1 MDNTETTSWHIKMS
15 VTKDELKV
23 IYSNS
28 LYFNLYVDY
37 VVAFVQKDKDKI
49 KQIIDFSHG
58 TEFNRVLINI
68 YRRNKKEQ

>member
-1 MDNTETTSWHIKMS
+1 MDNPETSWHIKMS

-23 IYSNS
+23 IYSNP

>member
-1 MDNTETTSWHIKMS
+1 MDNPETSWHIKMS
-15 VTKDELKV
+15 ITADELKV
-23 IYSNS
+23 IYSNV

-58 TEFNRVLINI
+58 TEFNKVLINI
-68 YRRNKKEQ
+68 HRRNKKEQ

>member
-1 MDNTETTSWHIKMS
+1 MDNPEKSWHIKMS
-15 VTKDELKV
+15 VTADELKI
-23 IYSNS
+23 IYSNV

-58 TEFNRVLINI
+58 TEFNKVLINI
-68 YRRNKKEQ
+68 HRRNKKEQ